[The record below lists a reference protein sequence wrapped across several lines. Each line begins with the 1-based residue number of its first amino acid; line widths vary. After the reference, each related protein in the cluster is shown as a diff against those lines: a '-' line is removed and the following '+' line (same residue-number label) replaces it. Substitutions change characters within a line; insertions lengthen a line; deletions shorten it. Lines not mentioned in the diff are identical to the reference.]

1 MTLSLDGTLG
11 MMASVKIYSPL
22 SMLERGRAA
31 LAKMGKYL
39 NNRMSQHKHFRI
51 ANRYGK
57 ASFIYLFIQC
67 IIHCHYVACH
77 DRTPGP
83 DSSRLTQSSAKPEAV
98 ILS

>member
-39 NNRMSQHKHFRI
+39 NTRMSQHKHFRI

-57 ASFIYLFIQC
+57 TSFIYLFIQC
-67 IIHCHYVACH
+67 ISPGHYVAFH
-77 DRTPGP
+77 DRTSGPG
-83 DSSRLTQSSAKPEAV
+83 SSRLTQSSAKPEAV